1 MGQLTSLGWNS
12 PLSTL
17 KAYCTKNWGPKGQS
31 ESFGFKERIQQSARQ
46 CVRRNRG
53 TKRGGWFNC
62 ASNHVWSRSRA
73 VIAQSS
79 NLIVQF
85 LLPGTGRSV
94 LLLLRGFFVALQSLF
109 LICIYSHHGSVCSL
123 CNQGFCRRCFCL
135 WKKYMMW
142 PSAYSKKKKG
152 LTFQKEHAC
161 LSLVLLLFCKYQTS
175 RCKQKLTK
183 GNRINKNYSFILLHY
198 IAGIFF
204 LHGNLAV

>member
-31 ESFGFKERIQQSARQ
+31 ESFGFKERIQQSARR

-62 ASNHVWSRSRA
+62 ASNHAWSRSRA
-73 VIAQSS
+73 VIAQSG

-109 LICIYSHHGSVCSL
+109 LTCIYSHHGSVCSL
-123 CNQGFCRRCFCL
+123 CNQGFSGVVSVCG
-135 WKKYMMW
+135 K
-142 PSAYSKKKKG
+142 SAWCDPQPI
-152 LTFQKEHAC
+152 QKRKRFDISERTC
-161 LSLVLLLFCKYQTS
+161 LSVSYFFFS
-175 RCKQKLTK
+175 VNIRPADA
-183 GNRINKNYSFILLHY
+183 NRD
-198 IAGIFF
+198 
-204 LHGNLAV
+204 